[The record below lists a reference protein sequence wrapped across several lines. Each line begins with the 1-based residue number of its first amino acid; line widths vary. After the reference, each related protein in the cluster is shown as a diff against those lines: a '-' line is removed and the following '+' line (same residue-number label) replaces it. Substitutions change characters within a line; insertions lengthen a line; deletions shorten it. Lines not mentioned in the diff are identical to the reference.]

1 MPVCMTFWS
10 SITRYVFKEFFF
22 INGKFCFIYR
32 NFIPF
37 KFPSV
42 RSMVYFNIYLYVI
55 IRGLP
60 FCGLLEDLVDTPK
73 RQTRTGAVNFATA
86 VAARRCVTIMK
97 NEHAPSHWVTNKDK
111 MAVKVIELYDI
122 TPLRII
128 RNIRDFL
135 LSIIITTIIIIT
147 IFYTQFSVCL
157 CNNTSIYSYA

>member
-1 MPVCMTFWS
+1 M
-10 SITRYVFKEFFF
+10 
-22 INGKFCFIYR
+22 
-32 NFIPF
+32 
-37 KFPSV
+37 
-42 RSMVYFNIYLYVI
+42 
-55 IRGLP
+55 
-60 FCGLLEDLVDTPK
+60 DTPK

-111 MAVKVIELYDI
+111 MAVKVIELYNI

-135 LSIIITTIIIIT
+135 FIIITTIIIIT

-157 CNNTSIYSYA
+157 CNNTSILFVCVRRIISVFFYKIIRHILYIYRHAACIYIVYFYNPFARIIGANERFYFLRNPKV